1 VRVPDDVA
9 AERAAIEAAIGG
21 TTLLTA
27 LAETARA
34 HPDVVAHRWQE
45 GGGWGWLTYGQVYD
59 RVRDCA
65 LGLRAAGLRPG
76 DFVVIWSGNRSEATI
91 ADYAVMHARGIPV
104 FIYSGV
110 SAGQAAYIAGHCEA
124 TMAIIEQR
132 YLSQLLSV
140 RDRLPRLREI
150 ILIDGGPVGQPLG
163 TRPWAQVL
171 AEGRSEAASGGPP
184 FEESWR
190 QVRPADLATLIY
202 TPGTGGQPKAVML
215 THQNLRYYQ
224 QAVLSV
230 IPLAEQSGEDKVM
243 RLVSYM
249 PMAHVTGRTIDHWG
263 PMTRPITLSYCPDVR
278 RLFETLP
285 KVHPTAL
292 VAVPRVW
299 EKLHAALLARLPDAS
314 PEMLSA
320 VPGEARLAVLTTL
333 GLDCCRVALSGT
345 APLDE
350 AVIRFFRAFGL
361 PLTESWGMSEL
372 SNAATL
378 SPPGAYRAGTA
389 GRRFPG
395 MEIRVA
401 PDGEIL
407 ARGPLVMRGYYRD
420 PQRTREAV
428 DADGWL
434 HTGDVGSLDSG
445 GFLTINDRKEELITT
460 PGGKNV
466 SPSLVERELQRHP
479 LIRGACV
486 IGDGREYLTA
496 LITLDPRGLRA
507 WARLHDTADPSPA
520 ALASHPGVLAEVEHG
535 VTEANERLA
544 RPEQVRR
551 FRVLGTEWTPGSGE
565 LTPTLKPR
573 RQVIITR
580 YAQEITELY
589 S

>member
-1 VRVPDDVA
+1 MRGPDDVL
-9 AERAAIEAAIGG
+9 AERAAIDAAIDG
-21 TTLLTA
+21 TTLLSA
-27 LAETARA
+27 FAGTARA
-34 HPDVVAHRWQE
+34 HADVVAHRWQE
-45 GGGWGWLTYGQVYD
+45 GGGWHWLTYRQVYD

-91 ADYAVMHARGIPV
+91 ADYAVMHARAVPV

-124 TMAIIEQR
+124 TVAIIERR
-132 YLSQLLSV
+132 YLPQLLSV
-140 RDRLPRLREI
+140 TGRLPRLREI
-150 ILIDGGPVGQPLG
+150 ILIDGEAAGEPAGI
-163 TRPWAQVL
+163 RRWADVL
-171 AEGRSEAASGGPP
+171 ARGHDEAAPGGQL
-184 FEESWR
+184 FEENWR

-202 TPGTGGQPKAVML
+202 TPGTAGPPKAVML

-224 QAVLSV
+224 QAVLTV
-230 IPLAEQSGEDKVM
+230 MPLREQADDGIT

-263 PMTRPITLSYCPDVR
+263 PMTRPVTLSYCPDMR
-278 RLFETLP
+278 LLFETLP

-292 VAVPRVW
+292 VAIPRVW
-299 EKLHAALLARLPDAS
+299 EKLHAALLAILPDAS
-314 PEMLSA
+314 PELLRA
-320 VPGEARLAVLTTL
+320 VPEEARLAVLTTL

-350 AVIRFFRAFGL
+350 AVLRFFRAFGL

-378 SPPGAYRAGTA
+378 TPPGSFRAGTV

-395 MEIRVA
+395 MEIRLA

-407 ARGPLVMRGYYRD
+407 ARGPLVMRGYYKD
-420 PQRTREAV
+420 PQRTHEAI
-428 DADGWL
+428 DSGGWL
-434 HTGDVGSLDSG
+434 RTGDVGSLDSD
-445 GFLTINDRKEELITT
+445 GFLTINDRKSELITT
-460 PGGKNV
+460 PCGKNV

-479 LIRGACV
+479 LIGHACV
-486 IGDGREYLTA
+486 IGDGRSYLTA
-496 LITLDPRGLRA
+496 LITLDPRGIRA
-507 WARLHDTADPSPA
+507 WARLHDTEDTPA
-520 ALASHPGVLAEVEHG
+520 NALASHPGVLAEVERG

-544 RPEQVRR
+544 RPEQVQR
-551 FRVLGTEWTPGSGE
+551 FRVLGTKWTTDKAE

-580 YAQEITELY
+580 YAREIEELY
-589 S
+589 L